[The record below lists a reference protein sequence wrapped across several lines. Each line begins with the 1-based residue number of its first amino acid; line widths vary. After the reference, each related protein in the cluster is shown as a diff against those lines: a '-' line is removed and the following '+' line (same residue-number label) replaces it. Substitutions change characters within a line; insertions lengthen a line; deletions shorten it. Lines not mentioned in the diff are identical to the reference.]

1 MLKETLL
8 KFFNLD
14 GLINNATGYLEARIE
29 LVKLELKDDLARV
42 ISSIAVL
49 AAIALLLFLFFLFIS
64 FTVAFVLADS
74 LGMYPAFAIVG
85 GFYFLLTVVLLI
97 FKDSISNKI
106 ETGIKKS
113 IKAKQ
118 NESGD

>member
-74 LGMYPAFAIVG
+74 LGMYTAFAIVA